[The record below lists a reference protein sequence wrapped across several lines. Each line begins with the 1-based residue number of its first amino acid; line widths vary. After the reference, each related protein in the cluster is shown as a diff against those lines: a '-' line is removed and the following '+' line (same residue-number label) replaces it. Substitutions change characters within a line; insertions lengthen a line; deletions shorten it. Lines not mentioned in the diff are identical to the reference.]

1 MLNDSTIL
9 PPVTL
14 EETIEEIKRS
24 GDKLLLRV
32 ALKASENELLEKK
45 EIVKVLLIEE
55 PERLRLLFKLADAIR
70 RKYTG
75 ETVLIKGI
83 IEFSNYC
90 KKNCLYCGIRA
101 ANRKVERYR
110 MKPEEIVETAE
121 RMAGLG
127 INTII
132 LQSGED
138 PYYTADLMEDIIRE
152 VRRRARTP
160 VSISIGNRTKEE
172 YTRFKEAGASKCL
185 LKHETINREI
195 FEAMHPD
202 DDYDERISI
211 LKHTVEIGYI
221 AGSGNIVGLPGQTI
235 EDIAEDII
243 FLRDVGVK
251 MVGLGP
257 FVPASGTPLENHPP
271 GDPDLT
277 LKIYALVRL
286 SIPRVF
292 MPATTALGTLNRE
305 KQFQGFFAGCNVI
318 MCNFTPEEYRKR
330 YNIYN
335 NKIPVEFYDTARR
348 LRDQGWK
355 LNPLVLK
362 ALEEHERREKER
374 EMVS

>member
-1 MLNDSTIL
+1 MTTKALL
-9 PPVTL
+9 PSVSVEETL
-14 EETIEEIKRS
+14 EEIEETGDRIFIKASLKAVEHEPLTKEEIVHLLLLEDPHRT
-24 GDKLLLRV
+24 KLLF
-32 ALKASENELLEKK
+32 N
-45 EIVKVLLIEE
+45 
-55 PERLRLLFKLADAIR
+55 LADAIR

-101 ANRKVERYR
+101 ANKVERYR
-110 MKPEEIVETAE
+110 MKPEEIVQTAE
-121 RMAGLG
+121 EMARLG

-138 PYYTADLMEDIIRE
+138 PYYTTSLMEEIIKE

-160 VSISIGNRTKEE
+160 VSISIGSRTKEE
-172 YTRFKEAGASKCL
+172 YARFKEAGASKCL

-202 DDYDERISI
+202 DDYEERIE
-211 LKHTVEIGYI
+211 LLEHTVELDYI
-221 AGSGNIVGLPGQTI
+221 AGSGNIVGLPRQTV

-243 FLRDVGVK
+243 FLRDVRVR

-257 FVPASGTPLENHPP
+257 FVPAKGTPLENHPP
-271 GDPDLT
+271 GDTALT

-286 SIPRVF
+286 SIPCVL
-292 MPATTALGTLNRE
+292 MPATTALGTLDRE

-318 MCNFTPEEYRKR
+318 MCNFTPERYKR
-330 YNIYN
+330 QYKIYD
-335 NKIPVEFYDTARR
+335 NKIPVEFFDTAQR
-348 LRDQGWK
+348 LENQGWK
-355 LNPLVLK
+355 LNPLVLRALK
-362 ALEEHERREKER
+362 AYENFEER
-374 EMVS
+374 VTL